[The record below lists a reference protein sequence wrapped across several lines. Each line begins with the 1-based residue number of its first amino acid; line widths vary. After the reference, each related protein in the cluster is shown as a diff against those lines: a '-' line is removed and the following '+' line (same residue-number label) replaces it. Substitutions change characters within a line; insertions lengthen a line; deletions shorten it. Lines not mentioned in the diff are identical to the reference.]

1 MSGANITGKRYD
13 DFLDALK
20 SHDLVVVQRDVPG
33 SFARDGYVGVF
44 RFKGL
49 EIGPKGEISLTLVER
64 YADHK

>member
-1 MSGANITGKRYD
+1 MTTSWMCS
-13 DFLDALK
+13 K
-20 SHDLVVVQRDVPG
+20 SHDLVVVQRATFLAVLR
-33 SFARDGYVGVF
+33 ALDGYVGVF